1 MVALVKKRRRLY
13 TGKTYAQELSDDFK
27 KEISDMMKK
36 VAHEHNCNVEDLKFS
51 VNSLGV
57 VNIRSL
63 TIEERLK
70 RDNNG

>member
-1 MVALVKKRRRLY
+1 MAALVKKRRRLY
-13 TGKTYAQELSDDFK
+13 AGRAQELSEDFK
-27 KEISDMMKK
+27 KEISDMMKQ

-63 TIEERLK
+63 TVEEIIE
-70 RDNNG
+70 RDKNA